1 MSAAN
6 TDNQCPVDIS
16 DDDVLAAMK
25 KISGYLDIT
34 PADFREVYAVAYQ
47 QAMDRLNRSVSAEA
61 VMTRKVVC
69 VGTDTP
75 LEAVAE
81 LMAAHNISGVP
92 VLDQDGRVAGM
103 ISDQDFWIELT
114 GQRHQSI
121 MHLIKKYLT
130 DVSCSSAES
139 LKDRC
144 AEHIMSLPAIT
155 VKGDATLTDIADL
168 FNAKNINRVPVVDTG
183 GKLIGIVTRSDIVG
197 THCAII

>member
-1 MSAAN
+1 MSVAN

-34 PADFREVYAVAYQ
+34 PADFKEVYSVAYQ
-47 QAMDRLNRSVSAEA
+47 QAMNRLNRSVRAEA

-69 VGTDTP
+69 VDIDTP
-75 LEAVAE
+75 LETVAD
-81 LMAAHNISGVP
+81 LMATHNISGVP
-92 VLDQDGRVAGM
+92 VLDRDGRVAGM
-103 ISDQDFWIELT
+103 ISDQDIWIELT

-121 MHLIKKYLT
+121 IHVIKKYHR
-130 DVSCSSAES
+130 DASCPTAES

-155 VKGDATLTDIADL
+155 VNGDATLTDIAGI
-168 FNAKNINRVPVVDTG
+168 FNAKNINRVPVVDRE
-183 GKLIGIVTRSDIVG
+183 GKPIGIVTRSDIVG
-197 THCAII
+197 SHCAIP